1 MTIHSNNQTNK
12 KSERVNQN
20 VIMGTGVKREMRNP
34 LKTSNSYEFTCFKRN
49 IINKLKVLES
59 KTKTKTIAS
68 HLET

>member
-1 MTIHSNNQTNK
+1 
-12 KSERVNQN
+12 
-20 VIMGTGVKREMRNP
+20 MGTGVKREMRNP

-49 IINKLKVLES
+49 ITNKLKVLES